1 MNDFMSGACTV
12 TGGLEIVKGTLDDL
26 RLLERYHYRDK
37 LTSPYVAIY
46 TMRDRNTRHGFG
58 VFAPV
63 AGVIVYTNPTLN
75 CQMRDVATGG
85 IFLGLSRRQR
95 LEAINAKFRTISRV
109 IIDPRYRGLSLA
121 SKLAAATMPMIGTD
135 FVESQAVMGHVT
147 QFFERAGMRP
157 FYGKRPERVARLAE
171 ALGIVGISEEM
182 FVEPTC
188 VHEKIGQL
196 ERQEREFI
204 ERHFGDFLG
213 LCKKWRNEPHSI
225 KRTRKV
231 LRAMTP
237 RPVYYFWSK
246 YENTNT
252 YDQIDRTSPVGGAS

>member
-1 MNDFMSGACTV
+1 MNCFSSETCTV
-12 TGGLEIVKGTLDDL
+12 TGALEIVKGTLGDL
-26 RLLERYHYRDK
+26 RSLERYHYRDK

-58 VFAPV
+58 VFEPV

-85 IFLGLSRRQR
+85 IFRGLSRRHRQ
-95 LEAINAKFRTISRV
+95 EAIGAKFRTISRV

-121 SKLAAATMPMIGTD
+121 SRLAAATMPMMGTE

-147 QFFERAGMRP
+147 GFFERAGMRP

-171 ALGIVGISEEM
+171 ALGVVGISEER
-182 FVEPTC
+182 FVEPTW
-188 VHEKIGQL
+188 VHEEIGRL
-196 ERQEREFI
+196 GRQEREFV
-204 ERHFGDFLG
+204 ERHFCDFLG
-213 LCKKWRNEPHSI
+213 LSKKWRKAPHSI
-225 KRTRKV
+225 ERTRKV

-237 RPVYYFWSK
+237 RPVYYLWARES
-246 YENTNT
+246 
-252 YDQIDRTSPVGGAS
+252 